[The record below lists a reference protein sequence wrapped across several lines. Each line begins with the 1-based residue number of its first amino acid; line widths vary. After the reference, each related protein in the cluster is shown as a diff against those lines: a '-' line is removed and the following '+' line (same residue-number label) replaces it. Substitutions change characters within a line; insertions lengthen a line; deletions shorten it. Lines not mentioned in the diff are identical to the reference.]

1 MFQRL
6 RGWWESRRLE
16 RDRAFLLGQDQAD
29 PRVRTLLP
37 LVEQRTERL
46 RAERI
51 RRMVRKP

>member
-6 RGWWESRRLE
+6 REWWELRRLE
-16 RDRAFLLGQDQAD
+16 RDRAFLLSQDQAD

-37 LVEQRTERL
+37 LVEQRIEQL